1 MVSRIDF
8 IEDGENIKACQ
19 WVQDEIGKVL
29 VLIVPDINYTEQDLL
44 FVKEATQKR
53 VGKGNLDIIVRTV
66 SWDELIY
73 SSRGKFKLIVNRLP
87 K

>member
-1 MVSRIDF
+1 MSRIDF

>member
-1 MVSRIDF
+1 MSRIDF
-8 IEDGENIKACQ
+8 IKDGENIKACQ

-53 VGKGNLDIIVRTV
+53 VGKGNLDIIVRIV